1 MHAVK
6 WNRAI
11 DVSDVVYHDV
21 YIYFAGA
28 EKIKTYFDSKPP
40 CKLQLLQD
48 HTIWNKCEWLRW
60 NCSEFRSDSALNGK
74 LYFQECLR
82 HKNITRTGDDG
93 DDDDA
98 FHYPIKFCAVFF
110 DDLIKRIG

>member
-40 CKLQLLQD
+40 CKLKLLQD
-48 HTIWNKCEWLRW
+48 LFEINANDYVEIAR
-60 NCSEFRSDSALNGK
+60 NSEVTVR
-74 LYFQECLR
+74 
-82 HKNITRTGDDG
+82 
-93 DDDDA
+93 
-98 FHYPIKFCAVFF
+98 
-110 DDLIKRIG
+110 

>member
-40 CKLQLLQD
+40 CKLKLLQD
-48 HTIWNKCEWLRW
+48 HTL
-60 NCSEFRSDSALNGK
+60 
-74 LYFQECLR
+74 
-82 HKNITRTGDDG
+82 
-93 DDDDA
+93 
-98 FHYPIKFCAVFF
+98 
-110 DDLIKRIG
+110 